1 MNIKPEISQI
11 IAVYLALFLFGIL
24 YDSVIC
30 FALLRKW
37 LEGFTWVAAIFGV
50 LVTLIG
56 ASFLIGFENGLLAGG
71 AFSASGLIV
80 CIGAIIRYIKA
91 RDYGKKGD

>member
-37 LEGFTWVAAIFGV
+37 LEGFTWVAAISRRGITAKRGINERQTAADWQRYGGV
-50 LVTLIG
+50 
-56 ASFLIGFENGLLAGG
+56 
-71 AFSASGLIV
+71 SGS
-80 CIGAIIRYIKA
+80 GE
-91 RDYGKKGD
+91 G